1 MTSTSGNIKEEP
13 IKEDVT
19 STGDPRLINGSKPDP
34 GQPATLDDDPTLLK
48 AVRDLDANALVA
60 VFDLY
65 APALFKYTRR
75 LCGDSTEA
83 DDIVG
88 DVFYQLLNRL
98 KEGKG
103 PTDNLRAY
111 LYQIAYHKVVDHSRE
126 RKRLVDLEDGHV
138 AGSAGSVPSQQEN
151 REQMDAVE
159 AVILNQLTEDQRHVI
174 VLRFIHDFSIK
185 ETAEILGKEIDNIKV
200 LQNRAITK
208 LRQVLAHQI

>member
-1 MTSTSGNIKEEP
+1 MTSNSGKLKKKITKEN
-13 IKEDVT
+13 VT
-19 STGDPRLINGSKPDP
+19 STGDPRLINGSKPDS

-48 AVRDLDANALVA
+48 AVRDLDTNALVA

-65 APALFKYTRR
+65 APALFKYARR
-75 LCGDSTEA
+75 LSGDSTEA

-126 RKRLVDLEDGHV
+126 RKRLTDIEDGQL
-138 AGSAGSVPSQQEN
+138 AGGGGSLPSQHEN

-159 AVILNQLTEDQRHVI
+159 AVILNGLTEDQRHVI

-200 LQNRAITK
+200 IQNRAIAK
-208 LRQVLAHQI
+208 LRQALAHQV